1 LLSLLFCPSQE
12 KVRSTI
18 HLIGKKALVGYALLM
33 HARVAVPTPV
43 YPFSDSFKRKFGIA
57 PIQISMT
64 P

>member
-1 LLSLLFCPSQE
+1 MYSHS
-12 KVRSTI
+12 VSARS
-18 HLIGKKALVGYALLM
+18 VGYALLM